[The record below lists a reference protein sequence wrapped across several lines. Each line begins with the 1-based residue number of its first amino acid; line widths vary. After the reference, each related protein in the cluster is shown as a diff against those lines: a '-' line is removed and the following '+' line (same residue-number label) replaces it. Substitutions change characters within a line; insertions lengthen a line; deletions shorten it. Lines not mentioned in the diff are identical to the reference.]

1 MKTFWML
8 AAALS
13 FAATAAELPRSVFD
27 VTSHGAKGDGRAN
40 DAPAIQ
46 KAIDACARSGGGT
59 VYFPSGNYLSGTI
72 VLKSNVTLH
81 LSPAATLWGSREIAD
96 YNPPHL
102 IYAKAADN
110 ITIEGQGTING
121 NGDAYW
127 EPDFKAKPKRPS
139 PLIELVECRNVRI
152 RDVRI
157 RNTPGWG
164 IHPVDCDGVY
174 IRGISIVSDMRG
186 PNTDGIDPDSS
197 RNVMIS
203 DSYIE
208 TGDDAICLKTHSG
221 PTPRAC
227 ENVTVTNCVLISDD
241 SAIKFGTASH
251 GDFRNCT
258 FSNCVIS
265 GTRYGLAMYIKDGA
279 LVEGISFSNITIDT
293 SVAHFNRRTNGK
305 REWIEY
311 PIFLDLEKRGDDSRQ
326 SRIRDV
332 SFSDIRIL
340 SEGRVL
346 VGGMPAQPIEN
357 LSFRNITM
365 RVTGFEAVEKQ
376 RKPRGVAKIR
386 PATRDTDYS
395 TAPAALIFANVRGL
409 SLRDVRVIWDA
420 PGAPPDRHAIYAAG
434 VEDLTVSGFSGA
446 PAGSKLAAIGM
457 ERVRR
462 AFVTQSRTEA
472 GAPWFIGL
480 SGTPEAEVVLSGND
494 LAKAAKVIGAGGTYV
509 HLPQ

>member
-1 MKTFWML
+1 MTTSWML

-13 FAATAAELPRSVFD
+13 LAGTAAELPRSVFD
-27 VTSHGAKGDGRAN
+27 VTSHGAKGDGRTN

-59 VYFPSGNYLSGTI
+59 VYFPTGNYLSGTI

-110 ITIEGQGTING
+110 ITIEGQGAING

-127 EPDFKAKPKRPS
+127 EPDFKAKAKRPS

-174 IRGISIVSDMRG
+174 IRGISMITDMRG

-258 FSNCVIS
+258 FSNCVVT

-279 LVEGISFSNITIDT
+279 LAEVISFSNITINT
-293 SVAHFNRRTNGK
+293 SVAHFNRCT
-305 REWIEY
+305 
-311 PIFLDLEKRGDDSRQ
+311 
-326 SRIRDV
+326 
-332 SFSDIRIL
+332 
-340 SEGRVL
+340 
-346 VGGMPAQPIEN
+346 
-357 LSFRNITM
+357 
-365 RVTGFEAVEKQ
+365 
-376 RKPRGVAKIR
+376 
-386 PATRDTDYS
+386 
-395 TAPAALIFANVRGL
+395 
-409 SLRDVRVIWDA
+409 
-420 PGAPPDRHAIYAAG
+420 
-434 VEDLTVSGFSGA
+434 
-446 PAGSKLAAIGM
+446 
-457 ERVRR
+457 
-462 AFVTQSRTEA
+462 
-472 GAPWFIGL
+472 
-480 SGTPEAEVVLSGND
+480 
-494 LAKAAKVIGAGGTYV
+494 
-509 HLPQ
+509 

>member
-1 MKTFWML
+1 MKTSWILGAVL
-8 AAALS
+8 ACTAV
-13 FAATAAELPRSVFD
+13 AAEPPGSVFN
-27 VTSHGAKGDGRAN
+27 VISHGAKADGRAN

-46 KAIDACARSGGGT
+46 KAIDACARSGGI
-59 VYFPSGNYLSGTI
+59 VYFPAGNYLSGTI

-81 LSPAATLWGSREIAD
+81 LSPGATLWGSRNIAD

-102 IYAKAADN
+102 IYAQDAEN
-110 ITIEGQGTING
+110 ITIEGEGAING

-127 EPDFKAKPKRPS
+127 NPDFKAKAKRPT
-139 PLIELVECRNVRI
+139 PLIELVGCRNVRI

-174 IRGISIVSDMRG
+174 IRGISMITDMRG

-221 PTPRAC
+221 PAPRAC

-241 SAIKFGTASH
+241 SAIKFGTAGH
-251 GDFRNCT
+251 GDFRNCA
-258 FSNCVIS
+258 FSNCVVT

-279 LVEGISFSNITIDT
+279 LVEGVTFSNITIDT
-293 SVAHFNRRTNGK
+293 SVAVFNQRTKSK
-305 REWIEY
+305 REWTEY
-311 PIFLDLEKRGDDSRQ
+311 PIFLDLEKRSDESRP

-340 SEGRVL
+340 GEGRVL
-346 VGGMPAQPIEN
+346 VGGTPEQPLEN
-357 LSFRNITM
+357 LSFRNIVM

-386 PATRDTDYS
+386 PAPRDTDYA
-395 TAPAALIFANVRGL
+395 TAPAALVFANVHGL
-409 SLRDVRVIWDA
+409 NLRDVRVIWDV
-420 PGAPPDRHAIYAAG
+420 PGAAQDRHALYAAG
-434 VEDLTVSGFSGA
+434 VEDLTLSGFAGA
-446 PAGSKLAAIGM
+446 ASGSKLAAIGM

-462 AFVTQSRTEA
+462 AFVSDFRSS
-472 GAPWFIGL
+472 IGL
-480 SGTPEAEVVLSGND
+480 AGTPEAEVHG
-494 LAKAAKVIGAGGTYV
+494 ARGIGAGHTYV